1 MPKISAEK
9 LNTEIEKGTISPV
22 YLLTGDDVY
31 RKNLVIEQIKKI
43 LQPDDFN
50 YLRSDTSEPALAE
63 ALAQANTAPVFS
75 DKRLIVLTGI
85 DKLRKDAKGPR
96 ESLVRYI
103 TSPLPSTVF
112 VLTYDD
118 SKKMKTE
125 KVLPQVCADNGKVV
139 NFDELKNE
147 ELSAWIRARFEKRG
161 LHADFQAID
170 LLAESVGSELSA
182 LENEIEKIYLYT
194 ADRTDKTV
202 SAQDVLSC
210 IGFSKEQNPFELA
223 NLILACQRQKAVLL
237 VDKLVDDGEEPVAI
251 LAKMTFPILKMARIR
266 RLFDAGFSSS
276 EIVHAAGLFPWE
288 SRLANNANRFPSAE
302 CFTQTLNRIIDADA
316 GFKSG
321 ENLDPKITFKR
332 ILLTLFR

>member
-9 LNTEIEKGTISPV
+9 LTTELSKGTISPV

-50 YLRSDTSEPALAE
+50 YYRSDTDKADLAE
-63 ALAQANTAPVFS
+63 ALAQANTSPVFS
-75 DKRLIVLTGI
+75 DKRLIVLTGL

-96 ESLVRYI
+96 EALIRYI
-103 TSPLPSTVF
+103 NSPLPSTVL

-125 KVLPQVCADNGKVV
+125 KLLPQVCADNGKVV

-147 ELSAWIRARFEKRG
+147 ELSAWIRTQLEKRG
-161 LHADFQAID
+161 LHADFQAVD
-170 LLAESVGSELSA
+170 LLAESVGSELAA
-182 LENEIEKIYLYT
+182 LENEIEKLYLYT
-194 ADRTDKTV
+194 AERTDKTI
-202 SAQDVLSC
+202 SEQDVLAC
-210 IGFSKEQNPFELA
+210 IGFNKEQNPFELA

-237 VDKLVDDGEEPVAI
+237 IDKLIDDGEEPVAV
-251 LAKMTFPILKMARIR
+251 LAKITFPILKMARIR
-266 RLFDAGFSSS
+266 RLADAGVSPS
-276 EIVHAAGLFPWE
+276 EIMQTAGLFAWE
-288 SRLANNANRFPSAE
+288 NRLVSNVHRFPSAA
-302 CFTQTLNRIIDADA
+302 CFLQTLNRIIDADA

-321 ENLDPKITFKR
+321 ENLDPKITIKG